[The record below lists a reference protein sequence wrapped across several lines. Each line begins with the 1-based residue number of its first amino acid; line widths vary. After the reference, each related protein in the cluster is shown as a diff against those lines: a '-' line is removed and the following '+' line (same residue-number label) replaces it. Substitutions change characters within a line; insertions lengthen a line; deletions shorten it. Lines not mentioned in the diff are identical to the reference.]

1 MSCVPKVTISLD
13 CPFMIA
19 HYVYSDVE
27 QDIKQRQAN
36 HKNKTQKNKKINNT
50 VPTKN

>member
-19 HYVYSDVE
+19 HSVQSDV
-27 QDIKQRQAN
+27 DLLKLMIWVIFN
-36 HKNKTQKNKKINNT
+36 IF
-50 VPTKN
+50 TKFHFVYLLIGNI